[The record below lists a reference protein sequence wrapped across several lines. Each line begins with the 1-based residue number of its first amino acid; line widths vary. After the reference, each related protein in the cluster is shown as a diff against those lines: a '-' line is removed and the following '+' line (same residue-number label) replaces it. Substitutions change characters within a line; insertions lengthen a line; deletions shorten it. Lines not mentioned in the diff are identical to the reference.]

1 MVYHPIDSLGGMRTG
16 SYASFLYMFIAQDNV
31 PDAAKS
37 RAKRLFCPFYSEVRM
52 MKKRDYYDV
61 LGIRKGADEK
71 EIKKAYRKLAKKYH
85 PDVNPGDKEAE
96 KNFKEVT
103 EAYNVL
109 SDAEKKKLYDQYGFA
124 AFEEGGTGST
134 GNGHFYQ
141 SYGGPD
147 FGTGGYHEY
156 HFEGGNMDDIFD
168 DIFGGMFH
176 GRSHEESSRGQS
188 HYGFGSGFRQGTG
201 NGFGGF
207 GQGTGTAKGEDLE
220 AQTDITFEEAAF
232 GCDKTIHLVSQDG
245 SGQRTSLQVHIPAG
259 VNDGMRV
266 RLRGK
271 GQPGYGGGPAGDLF
285 LKVHVQPK
293 PGFDRKGMDIYTQI
307 EVPFTTAVFGG
318 EAPVDTLSGRVM
330 CRIPEG
336 TQAGS
341 KIRLRGKGIVSMKDS
356 SVHGDEY
363 VTVQVKVPKNLSPQA
378 KQKLREFQQICD
390 RDRSGQRG
398 SAA

>member
-1 MVYHPIDSLGGMRTG
+1 MVYHPINSLGGMRTG

-85 PDVNPGDKEAE
+85 PDVNPGDQEAE

-124 AFEEGGTGST
+124 AFEEGGAGPQS
-134 GNGHFYQ
+134 GQHFYQ

-147 FGTGGYHEY
+147 FGTGGYREY
-156 HFEGGNMDDIFD
+156 HFEGGDMDDIFD

-390 RDRSGQRG
+390 GECHSRRG

>member
-1 MVYHPIDSLGGMRTG
+1 
-16 SYASFLYMFIAQDNV
+16 
-31 PDAAKS
+31 
-37 RAKRLFCPFYSEVRM
+37 

-124 AFEEGGTGST
+124 AFEEGGAGPTGD
-134 GNGHFYQ
+134 GHFYQ

-147 FGTGGYHEY
+147 FGTGGYREY

-176 GRSHEESSRGQS
+176 GRSHESSSHRQS
-188 HYGFGSGFRQGTG
+188 R
-201 NGFGGF
+201 NGFGGGFHRGSGGFEGNFYNSGDGNFDGFHHGSSGF
-207 GQGTGTAKGEDLE
+207 GGFSQGTGTAKGEDLE

-232 GCDKTIHLVSQDG
+232 GCDKTIHLVSGDG

-285 LKVHVQPK
+285 LKVHVQSK

-307 EVPFTTAVFGG
+307 KVPFTTAVFGG

-363 VTVQVKVPKNLSPQA
+363 VTVQVQVPKDLSPQA

-390 RDRSGQRG
+390 GEHHSRRG

>member
-1 MVYHPIDSLGGMRTG
+1 MV
-16 SYASFLYMFIAQDNV
+16 
-31 PDAAKS
+31 S
-37 RAKRLFCPFYSEVRM
+37 RRE
-52 MKKRDYYDV
+52 
-61 LGIRKGADEK
+61 
-71 EIKKAYRKLAKKYH
+71 
-85 PDVNPGDKEAE
+85 
-96 KNFKEVT
+96 
-103 EAYNVL
+103 
-109 SDAEKKKLYDQYGFA
+109 
-124 AFEEGGTGST
+124 
-134 GNGHFYQ
+134 
-141 SYGGPD
+141 PD
-147 FGTGGYHEY
+147 FTDRTAVALAALSSKRWFWQRLCG
-156 HFEGGNMDDIFD
+156 
-168 DIFGGMFH
+168 FH
-176 GRSHEESSRGQS
+176 RSADS
-188 HYGFGSGFRQGTG
+188 
-201 NGFGGF
+201 
-207 GQGTGTAKGEDLE
+207 AKGDDLE

-341 KIRLRGKGIVSMKDS
+341 KIRLRGKGIVSMKDA

-363 VTVQVKVPKNLSPQA
+363 VTVQVKVPKDLSQQA

>member
-1 MVYHPIDSLGGMRTG
+1 
-16 SYASFLYMFIAQDNV
+16 
-31 PDAAKS
+31 
-37 RAKRLFCPFYSEVRM
+37 

-124 AFEEGGTGST
+124 AFEEGGAGPT

-147 FGTGGYHEY
+147 FGTGGYREY
-156 HFEGGNMDDIFD
+156 HFEGGDMDDIFD

-176 GRSHEESSRGQS
+176 GRSHGESSRGQS

-307 EVPFTTAVFGG
+307 EVPFTTVVFGG

-390 RDRSGQRG
+390 GECHSRRG

>member
-1 MVYHPIDSLGGMRTG
+1 MVYHPINSLGGMRTG

-147 FGTGGYHEY
+147 FGTGGYREY
-156 HFEGGNMDDIFD
+156 HFEGGDMDDIFD

-390 RDRSGQRG
+390 GECHSRRG

>member
-1 MVYHPIDSLGGMRTG
+1 
-16 SYASFLYMFIAQDNV
+16 
-31 PDAAKS
+31 
-37 RAKRLFCPFYSEVRM
+37 

-124 AFEEGGTGST
+124 AFEEGGAGPT

-147 FGTGGYHEY
+147 FGTGGYREY
-156 HFEGGNMDDIFD
+156 HFEGGDMDDIFD
-168 DIFGGMFH
+168 DIFGGIFH
-176 GRSHEESSRGQS
+176 GRSHGESSRGQS

-271 GQPGYGGGPAGDLF
+271 GQPGYGGGSAGDLF

-390 RDRSGQRG
+390 GECHSRRG